1 LEIDIARQLIG
12 RAQVENGKQGM
23 KELIDKRVSML
34 RLSSLAYVVQ
44 GARVIE
50 ALRMESSPGLERAF
64 LLKNRW
70 RILLDENANSGPS
83 DFRGYNPIPTC
94 PGFNS
99 SQDFLILF
107 QCLPNLT
114 QRWRNHHAI

>member
-34 RLSSLAYVVQ
+34 RLFSLAYVVQ

-64 LLKNRW
+64 LLKNR
-70 RILLDENANSGPS
+70 
-83 DFRGYNPIPTC
+83 
-94 PGFNS
+94 
-99 SQDFLILF
+99 
-107 QCLPNLT
+107 
-114 QRWRNHHAI
+114 